1 MANGV
6 EHTTGTEVA
15 ADAPAKPFPPFDPA
29 NFPSL
34 LIWLVLTFGALYLLM
49 SKFALP
55 RVDGIL
61 RDRRAKINA
70 DLHDAFAKRAE
81 ADKAAAEY
89 QKTLTEARTG
99 AQALA
104 QQTYARLAAET
115 EAKRKAHEADLAAKL
130 VAAEAQIEATKA
142 KAMGSVE
149 EIARETAV
157 AIVEH
162 ITGKRPD
169 PSVIAAAFKT

>member
-1 MANGV
+1 MANGGQLA
-6 EHTTGTEVA
+6 TGTEVA
-15 ADAPAKPFPPFDPA
+15 AVAPDKPFPPFDSA

-34 LIWLVLTFGALYLLM
+34 LVWLALTFGALYVLM

-55 RVDGIL
+55 RVGGIL
-61 RDRRAKINA
+61 HDRRAKISA
-70 DLHDAFAKRAE
+70 DLHDASAKRKQ
-81 ADKAAAEY
+81 ADQAAADY
-89 QKTLTEARTG
+89 QKTVAEARAN

-104 QQTYARLAAET
+104 QQTYASLAAET
-115 EAKRKAHEADLAAKL
+115 EAKRKAHDEALAAKL
-130 VAAEAQIEATKA
+130 AAAEAQIETTKA
-142 KAMGSVE
+142 KAMGSVN
-149 EIARETAV
+149 EIAQEAAA